1 MLNLCLGLKNKKL
14 LVKKL
19 LEENDIDILCM
30 QETQVRKDI
39 DHKEL
44 NISKFLLELESNTK
58 KSRIGV
64 YISKTINYVRRT
76 DLEGLDSNLIIID
89 LEDKS
94 KTRIINVYR
103 SFSPEGGISQRDKFK
118 YQLSIIKKSFHNVN
132 CILLRDFNLNS
143 ARCNDVN

>member
-1 MLNLCLGLKNKKL
+1 MNNLNMAIKIATLNLCLGLKNKKL

-30 QETQVRKDI
+30 QETEVKKDI

-58 KSRIGV
+58 KSRVGV

-76 DLEGLDSNLIIID
+76 DLEGLDSNLIII
-89 LEDKS
+89 
-94 KTRIINVYR
+94 
-103 SFSPEGGISQRDKFK
+103 
-118 YQLSIIKKSFHNVN
+118 
-132 CILLRDFNLNS
+132 
-143 ARCNDVN
+143 

>member
-1 MLNLCLGLKNKKL
+1 MAIKIATLNLCLGLKNKKL

-30 QETQVRKDI
+30 QETEVKKDI

-58 KSRIGV
+58 KSRVGV

-94 KTRIINVYR
+94 KTIIINVYR
-103 SFSPEGGISQRDKFK
+103 SF
-118 YQLSIIKKSFHNVN
+118 
-132 CILLRDFNLNS
+132 
-143 ARCNDVN
+143 